1 MTERVAADAGMRA
14 ADAAALE
21 NVAARRRLTQSGPAA
36 RFWRSQSW
44 HVGLLILIAVLTVST
59 WLYAPR
65 FLSPFNVATV
75 LASNTYIGIAAI
87 GMTMLIIIRQIDVSV
102 GAIIGVAAIVAGL
115 LAKAGY
121 PLWISWTAPILVG
134 VVLSSINGVITTFG
148 RVPSIVVTLG
158 MLSILRGGTAS
169 ITNGAFI
176 TNLPPDYMIAHL
188 KLWGI
193 NFSFI
198 LLVVL
203 TGITAWWMRYT
214 RFGRSIYAVGSN
226 PAAARAIGIDER
238 FVTLAVFAIHG
249 AFAGLA
255 GVLYGTQTQTLAQ
268 VVPANVELGVIA
280 AAVIGGVSIAGGV
293 GSVVGA
299 TLATLLFAALAS
311 ALIFLSVS
319 AFWLKAFQGGL
330 ILATLLFEY
339 LRRKD

>member
-1 MTERVAADAGMRA
+1 MSEVAATRGGIRQSGF
-14 ADAAALE
+14 
-21 NVAARRRLTQSGPAA
+21 AARL
-36 RFWRSQSW
+36 WRSQSW
-44 HVGLLILIAVLTVST
+44 HVGLLILLVVLTVAT

-75 LASNTYIGIAAI
+75 LASNTYIGIAAL
-87 GMTMLIIIRQIDVSV
+87 GMTLLIIIRHIDVSV
-102 GAIIGVAAIVAGL
+102 GAIIGVSAIVACA

-121 PLWISWTAPILVG
+121 PLWISWTAPVLVG
-134 VVLSSINGVITTFG
+134 VFLSSINGALTTFG
-148 RVPSIVVTLG
+148 GVPSIVVTLG
-158 MLSILRGGTAS
+158 MLSILKGGTVS
-169 ITNGAFI
+169 ITNGTFI
-176 TNLPPDYMIAHL
+176 TTLPPDFMIAHM
-188 KLWGI
+188 KIWGI
-193 NFSFI
+193 NFSFLM
-198 LLVVL
+198 LLAL
-203 TGITAWWMRYT
+203 TAVTAWWMRYT

-226 PAAARAIGIDER
+226 PAAARAIGISER
-238 FVTLAVFAIHG
+238 FVTLSVFAIHG
-249 AFAGLA
+249 AFAGVA
-255 GVLYGTQTQTLAQ
+255 GLLYGTQTQTLATI
-268 VVPANVELGVIA
+268 VPANVELGVIA